1 MANCDVLDHSLLLID
16 LNELNYVKII
26 TDHIA
31 DFFPVIQAIKSIQTL
46 LFLITHD

>member
-1 MANCDVLDHSLLLID
+1 MAKCDVLDHSLLLND

-31 DFFPVIQAIKSIQTL
+31 DFFHIIKAIQAP
-46 LFLITHD
+46 LFLIAHD